1 MYIEIDHKLVARH
14 IADINKTE
22 DLPGR
27 KKETIPGGEKFALFK
42 EYNLKNENIADIL
55 QKKYEKLEWAIGSN
69 EKVWYDLHWLSSAL
83 FYAEVF

>member
-1 MYIEIDHKLVARH
+1 MCDQSETSIFITCIEIDHKLVARH

-42 EYNLKNENIADIL
+42 EYNLKNENIGDIL
-55 QKKYEKLEWAIGSN
+55 QKSMKN
-69 EKVWYDLHWLSSAL
+69 LSGW
-83 FYAEVF
+83 